1 MFDKRSL
8 GDFSAG
14 MAVQQIEQTTMCKLV
29 WDEPVPVVGDAQEI
43 LDRCGAPKFGMAQIW
58 RNDVK
63 DYDPAKPE
71 EAGAAVEFW
80 MYPSA
85 LVYPYWQDAY
95 HEKQEAATDWDAGY
109 RGTQVQ
115 YNQSLKFTLKLW
127 LYFNEPSTGEEIV
140 RYVVDTYTYY
150 QPRQSASWGS
160 EGRKILFLPY
170 MGRRWLKR

>member
-29 WDEPVPVVGDAQEI
+29 WDEPVPVAGDAQEV

-109 RGTQVQ
+109 RGTQV
-115 YNQSLKFTLKLW
+115 
-127 LYFNEPSTGEEIV
+127 
-140 RYVVDTYTYY
+140 
-150 QPRQSASWGS
+150 
-160 EGRKILFLPY
+160 
-170 MGRRWLKR
+170 